1 MGILENKP
9 YFFTGKVRYFYIF
22 VMDQAF
28 CLLLAMLFFFTCAQ
42 THKSNNWSAFF
53 PTK

>member
-9 YFFTGKVRYFYIF
+9 YFFTGTVRYFCIF

-28 CLLLAMLFFFTCAQ
+28 CHLLAMLFFF
-42 THKSNNWSAFF
+42 HVFSN
-53 PTK
+53 TQEQ